1 VVPVSMICPAK
12 VSRPAMAVQ
21 SRGAVKVL
29 VRPEAGWLAAMA
41 TPPGGAVRSGWPFV
55 PMEPDA

>member
-1 VVPVSMICPAK
+1 MSLSVNRNGAK
-12 VSRPAMAVQ
+12 
-21 SRGAVKVL
+21 L
-29 VRPEAGWLAAMA
+29 DAGWLAAMA